1 MAGKDARHLI
11 FAEYARVSK
20 ALSIGSRVEL
30 LQLLAQGERSVPALA
45 RLLTLSVATT
55 SGHLAVLR
63 QAGLVVSRLDGRD
76 VYYSVCSDRVKCLME
91 AFVEVAQHNKKYRA
105 TTDSLEPVGMTELLS
120 RMRSGRVTVLDAR
133 PSEEYEAGHLPSALN
148 MPMPELRARAIEL
161 PRRGEVV
168 VYGRNQLCT
177 LSFQAVPLL
186 RRRGL
191 IARRLE
197 LGFQEWKAARLPVE

>member
-1 MAGKDARHLI
+1 MANKDAKYLI
-11 FAEYARVSK
+11 FAEYARVNK
-20 ALSIGSRVEL
+20 ALSIGNRVEL
-30 LQLLAQGERSVPALA
+30 LQLLAQGERSVEALA
-45 RLLTLSVATT
+45 RLLTLSIATT

-63 QAGLVVSRLDGRD
+63 QAGFVVSRLDGGN
-76 VYYSVCSDRVKCLME
+76 VYYSICSDRVKRLME

-120 RMRSGRVTVLDAR
+120 RMRSARVMVLDAR
-133 PSEEYEAGHLPSALN
+133 PREEYEAGHLLGAVN
-148 MPMPELRARAIEL
+148 MPMAELKARAMEL
-161 PRRGEVV
+161 PRRGEIV
-168 VYGRNQLCT
+168 VYGRNHSCT
-177 LSFQAVPLL
+177 LSFQAMPLL